1 MNMRQ
6 KLYERITPEC
16 KEALEYNSKRWH
28 GATNKIVSVLS
39 SHKFWSDLR
48 VGDVNFI
55 LQFVDLPFE
64 KITANT
70 FRFGKN
76 VIKDE

>member
-1 MNMRQ
+1 MRQ
-6 KLYERITPEC
+6 TLYERITPEC

-39 SHKFWSDLR
+39 SHRFWSDLR

-55 LQFVDLPFE
+55 IQFVDLPFA

-70 FRFGKN
+70 FAFGEN
-76 VIKDE
+76 IIKDE